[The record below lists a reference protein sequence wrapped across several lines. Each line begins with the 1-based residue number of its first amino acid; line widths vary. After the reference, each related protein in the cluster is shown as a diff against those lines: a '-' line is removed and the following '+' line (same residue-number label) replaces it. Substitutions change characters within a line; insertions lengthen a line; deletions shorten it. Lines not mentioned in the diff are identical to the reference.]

1 MLLTNTIG
9 KVDTLLISEIKLDT
23 SIPLNQ
29 FLLDDL
35 SPPNIVCRPQN
46 GQRFML
52 SKTHHLNSH
61 WMFIQVLKL
70 KIVDRKWFASK
81 KIA

>member
-1 MLLTNTIG
+1 MLLTDTIG

-23 SIPLNQ
+23 SVPLNQ

-35 SPPNIVCRPQN
+35 SPPNRFHRLQN

-52 SKTHHLNSH
+52 RKTYRLNSH
-61 WMFIQVLKL
+61 
-70 KIVDRKWFASK
+70 
-81 KIA
+81 